1 MAEETPQDNAPTA
14 PKAIF
19 RVPGTAILA
28 VLFLAVCVT
37 PVAFTLP
44 GLQVLYLVPLALGA
58 WVLRTRTTADGD
70 GLTVRTVF
78 GKRVLPWASMKG
90 LSLTEKSKV
99 VAVLGDDTRVAL
111 PAVRTRHLPVLS
123 LVSGGRLDDPSGQLA
138 DDPGGK
144 RADEE

>member
-19 RVPGTAILA
+19 RVPGTALLA

-37 PVAFTLP
+37 PVAFALP
-44 GLQVLYLVPLALGA
+44 GLQALYLIPLGIGA
-58 WVLRTRTTADGD
+58 WVIRTRTTADAD
-70 GLTVRTVF
+70 GITVRTLL
-78 GKRVLPWASMKG
+78 GRRVLPWESLKG
-90 LSLTEKSKV
+90 FTLTEKSKV
-99 VAVLGDDTRVAL
+99 IAVLGDDTKVAL

-138 DDPGGK
+138 D
-144 RADEE
+144 EE